1 MSLNIEQKVE
11 IWKNK
16 LLDLGKR
23 NRLINYR
30 ITKRSSLMI
39 KNPGI
44 YDLWDTVVTNE
55 DKLCFP
61 FYIETVEEING
72 EGERANLELVEPED
86 PNEVV
91 TNQNKKELQSTLRN
105 LRNKAKMTIEEQG
118 INTLYLAFGFL
129 EWDEVIKDKQRFVSP
144 LILVPVS
151 LSIESIT
158 TPFVLEMIDDE
169 IVVNPALKYKLES
182 EFGIVLPEF
191 EEGSDLKTY
200 FEAVSKVIDK
210 KWTLKEEVGLSLF
223 SYLKINMYN
232 DLNTNKDNIISN
244 PIVRA
249 ISGDTTALPS
259 VPEELINY
267 DFDKK
272 LRPSD
277 VYQVVDADSSQ
288 QDAILCA
295 KNGISFVLQG
305 PPGTGKSQTITNII
319 AECLADGKKVLF
331 VSEKMAALDVVY
343 KRLASAKLDDFCLVL
358 HSHKANKKAILEQLR
373 ISLDLAHKKSEISD
387 EASIA
392 LNTLY
397 QDKQKLNE
405 YADELFESVSPLN
418 MSIYQVNGELASLNN
433 YEDIIFSIPNVR
445 ETTREKFN
453 RYYSVLDAYK
463 NSIGRMTEDYDTN
476 PWRGSTV
483 PYVTNE
489 LRHDISAKLLLLSN
503 KLSEHNNTINKM
515 FNTLDLKLDSSYS
528 NLEYCL
534 NLLGVAKDSPTI
546 PTNWVYNANVDY
558 LMEDISKY
566 EKISSQYSTFIDELN
581 GIYTNINNLN
591 VCHLDSTN
599 VNNLKDLND
608 IEDEKNKLLDIV
620 NNNTILLNLSNVIDV
635 DDLECEIN
643 NIKKVTDNI
652 KTVRESLVPKFNPD
666 VFNLNYQDKLDDY
679 LDSYYAFITNVNSA
693 YSLDG
698 FEDHIPFGLIPPYWL
713 ENSISDLKSDV
724 HNWMTKK
731 DEYNNYFCNVK
742 TSSGF
747 IFNNFPE
754 LNDLKPSSLESVK
767 EKILR
772 YIDSHYALSKMM
784 VNGNNEQCENEFV
797 VLSELIEKVNNI
809 KSKLLVD
816 YDSEIFDLDYKPM
829 LKRYKLEY
837 SSLFKV
843 FKGSY
848 REDQKKIKILLKN
861 PGIKPDDVF
870 IMNTLNKLKE
880 IDDMRLE
887 MSDKCSNIVN
897 TFVGEFNDEKTNLQ
911 EILKTLHEYKEISMV
926 LQNIFKMID
935 ILKSFDLQ
943 AEELT
948 DKFGVW
954 NKGFDTSWQHVLEG
968 LRWTEDF
975 RIQLKQNKEDLIR
988 YTKEYNSHLSD
999 NDIMNTIITIERYK
1013 NEKVNCKR
1021 SYDKLI
1027 NIFSDSFDFENTD
1040 YDLIHDNVHTMAL
1053 LSKAKSLLEKMK
1065 EILCVF
1071 DDNQDCLKEQYAYYY
1086 NGVITSW
1093 DKIRNALVWT
1103 SRFNEVMKENQPNRE
1118 FIENMC
1124 TNSHLIQNCNSFIQ
1138 NINKILEDI
1147 DAEFHWMLGL
1157 FDSEAQN
1164 NLSNM
1169 NFENLASR
1177 LTECTD
1183 GLFLLE
1189 EWIDFVN
1196 AKKKCEKEG
1205 ILGYTIEVETKKVPA
1220 DHIIPV
1226 FKKRF
1231 YRLWLDSVLP
1241 EYPAVLNFR
1250 HVNQEKTISEFAKL
1264 DSLQFDIA
1272 KDRIKTKLINDLP
1285 ILDTF
1290 TSGLD
1295 EIGILKRELRKQR
1308 KIMPIRRLF
1317 KQIPNLLM
1325 TLKPCLMMSPLSVSL
1340 FLEADTY
1347 KFDTVIF
1354 DEASQVCTENAI
1366 GAISRGKQVIIA
1378 GDSKQLP
1385 PTNFFTSTTSDSDD
1399 FDTDEEEDDTYS
1411 YESVLDEA
1419 NLLPEKTLLWH
1430 YRSRHE
1436 NLIAF
1441 SNAKIYHNDLITFPS
1456 NIENIPDNG
1465 VEYIYVKDGFY
1476 DRGGKKGNYVEA
1488 KEVAK
1493 LVFDHFKRFP
1503 KRSLGVIT
1511 FGEVQQQ
1518 AVELAIREMRLK
1530 SQNFESFFNE
1540 SIDEAFFVK
1549 NLENVQGDE
1558 RDTIIFS
1565 IGYAKDPKG
1574 VFHMNFGPLSKVG
1587 GERRL
1592 NVAITRAKYNVKL
1605 VGSIMPTDI
1614 DCERISSE
1622 GPKLLRSYIDFA
1634 INGYSTIQQ
1643 PNIKNN
1649 DSLNTSSFEKT
1660 IYDFLNSKGYM
1671 LATNVGCSEYKIDIA
1686 VKHPQISGQF
1696 VLGIECDGVNYHS
1709 ARTARERDRLRHD
1722 VLTNMGWQLY
1732 RVWST
1737 DWIKDPVTE
1746 GNRLTEAI
1754 DNAIDNF
1761 KYRNNVKVEKQQVS
1775 RNFAKIEDKISTE
1788 EDKVNPYGFKK
1799 REYVTHEGFKTDRYV
1814 YGYYKN
1820 CVMDIIKQLYPVH
1833 YDEIC
1838 QKMAPVYGNSK
1849 ATVKIKREVDDCLAQ
1864 LKNQVIRKGDYFYP
1878 KGYTEVVPRIKDR
1891 KIDYI
1896 ATDELAE
1903 VMYTILG
1910 KSVGLTAEGLCAE
1923 CARVYNIHRMT
1934 QKVVTATNKALDLL
1948 VLQKRIKVVEG
1959 KIQRV

>member
-1 MSLNIEQKVE
+1 MSLNIEQKVD

-30 ITKRSSLMI
+30 ETKRSSLTI

-44 YDLWDTVVTNE
+44 FDLWKTVVIDE

-61 FYIETVEEING
+61 FYIEPIEEING
-72 EGERANLELVEPED
+72 EGENLELEEVVED
-86 PNEVV
+86 PDEVV
-91 TNQNKKELQSTLRN
+91 TNQNKKELQRTLRN
-105 LRNKAKMTIEEQG
+105 LRNKAKMSIEEQG

-129 EWDEVIKDKQRFVSP
+129 EWDEVLHDKQKFVSP
-144 LILVPVS
+144 LIMVPVS
-151 LSIESIT
+151 LTVESIT

-182 EFGIVLPEF
+182 EFGILLPEYD
-191 EEGSDLKTY
+191 ENTSLKAY
-200 FEAVSKVIDK
+200 FDAVSEVIDK
-210 KWTLKEEVGLSLF
+210 KWSLKEEVGLSLF

-249 ISGDTTALPS
+249 ISGDATAIPS
-259 VPEELINY
+259 VPEGLINY

-272 LRPSD
+272 LRPAD

-343 KRLASAKLDDFCLVL
+343 KRLSSAKLDDFCLVL
-358 HSHKANKKAILEQLR
+358 HSHKANKKAVLEQLR
-373 ISLDLAHKKSEISD
+373 TSLDLAHKKSEISD

-397 QDKQKLNE
+397 QDKQKLNA
-405 YADELFESVSPLN
+405 YANELFEVVSPLN
-418 MSIYQVNGELASLNN
+418 MSIYQVNGELASLKN

-445 ETTREKFN
+445 DTSREKFN

-463 NSIGRMTEDYDTN
+463 NSIGRMTENYDTN

-489 LRHDISAKLLLLSN
+489 LRHDINAKFSLLSN
-503 KLSEHNNTINKM
+503 KLIEHNKTIKNM
-515 FNTLDLKLDSSYS
+515 FNTLDLNFDSSYS
-528 NLEYCL
+528 NIEICRK
-534 NLLGVAKDSPTI
+534 LLDVAKDSPTI
-546 PTNWVYNANVDY
+546 PTNWIYNADVDQ
-558 LMEDISKY
+558 LIEETSKY
-566 EKISSQYSTFIDELN
+566 EELSSQYLNLINELN
-581 GIYTNINNLN
+581 DLYNNINNLH
-591 VCHLDSTN
+591 VCTLESTSIN
-599 VNNLKDLND
+599 SLKDMTD
-608 IEDEKNKLLDIV
+608 VEDEKSKLLGVV
-620 NNNTILLNLSNVIDV
+620 NDNTILSNLSNVVDM
-635 DDLECEIN
+635 DDLDHEIN
-643 NIKKVTDNI
+643 NIKEVTDKI
-652 KTVRESLVPKFNPD
+652 KDVRDSLVSKYNLD
-666 VFNLNYQDKLDDY
+666 VFDLNFQDKLNDY
-679 LDSYYAFITNVNSA
+679 LDSYYTFVTKVNST
-693 YSLDG
+693 YSLNG
-698 FEDHIPFGLIPPYWL
+698 FEDCLPFALIPSYWL

-724 HNWMTKK
+724 QNWISKR
-731 DEYNNYFCNVK
+731 DEYNTCLSNIK
-742 TSSGF
+742 QSSGF
-747 IFNNFPE
+747 ILTNFAE
-754 LNDLKPSSLESVK
+754 LNDLKSTSLESVK

-772 YIDSHYALSKMM
+772 YIDSRYSLSKMM
-784 VNGNNEQCENEFV
+784 VNENEEQCENEFV
-797 VLSELIEKVNNI
+797 VLTELVEKVNAI
-809 KSKLLVD
+809 KSNLLVE
-816 YDSEIFDLDYKPM
+816 YDPEIFDLDYKEM

-837 SSLFKV
+837 SSVFKF

-848 REDQKKIKILLKN
+848 REDQKQIKFLLKN
-861 PGIKPDDVF
+861 PSIKLDDVF

-887 MSDKCSNIVN
+887 MSNKCSNIVN
-897 TFVGEFNDEKTNLQ
+897 TFVTEYNDEKTNLQ
-911 EILKTLHEYKEISMV
+911 EISKTLHDYKEISMV
-926 LQNIFKMID
+926 LQNIYKMID
-935 ILKSFDLQ
+935 ITRCFDSND
-943 AEELT
+943 EELT
-948 DKFGVW
+948 NKFGVW
-954 NKGFDTSWQHVLEG
+954 NNGFYTSWQHILEA
-968 LRWTEDF
+968 LQWTENF
-975 RIQLKQNKEDLIR
+975 RIQLKQNKEELSR
-988 YTKEYNSHLSD
+988 YKKEYNGYLSD
-999 NDIMNTIITIERYK
+999 NDILNTIITVEQYK
-1013 NEKVNCKR
+1013 NEKGNCKR
-1021 SYDKLI
+1021 SFDKLI

-1040 YDLIHDNVHTMAL
+1040 YNLIHDNIHTMVL
-1053 LSKAKSLLEKMK
+1053 LSKAQSILEKMK
-1065 EILCVF
+1065 EVLCVF
-1071 DDNQDCLKEQYAYYY
+1071 DKNQEYLKEQYEYYY
-1086 NGVITSW
+1086 NGIITSW
-1093 DKIRNALVWT
+1093 DTIRSALTWT
-1103 SRFNEVMKENQPNRE
+1103 HRFNEAMKENQPNYE

-1124 TNSHLIQNCNSFIQ
+1124 TNKQLIQECNLFIQ
-1138 NINKILEDI
+1138 NIGEVLNDVDIEYSWILS
-1147 DAEFHWMLGL
+1147 L
-1157 FDSEAQN
+1157 FDSKAQDN
-1164 NLSNM
+1164 FRNM
-1169 NFENLASR
+1169 SFDNLATR
-1177 LTECTD
+1177 LNECTD

-1189 EWIDFVN
+1189 EWIDFIN

-1205 ILGYTIEVETKKVPA
+1205 ILDYTIEVETKKVPA

-1250 HVNQEKTISEFAKL
+1250 HVNQENTISEFAKL

-1385 PTNFFTSTTSDSDD
+1385 PTNFFTSTTSDNDD

-1456 NIENIPDNG
+1456 NIENVPDNG
-1465 VEYIYVKDGFY
+1465 VEYFFVKDGFY

-1518 AVELAIREMRLK
+1518 AVELAIRELRLK
-1530 SQNFESFFNE
+1530 NQDFESFFNE
-1540 SIDEAFFVK
+1540 DKDEAFFVK

-1574 VFHMNFGPLSKVG
+1574 VFRMNFGPLSKVG

-1634 INGYSTIQQ
+1634 INGFSTIQQ
-1643 PNIKNN
+1643 QNIKNDN
-1649 DSLNTSSFEKT
+1649 STYSSSFEKT
-1660 IYDFLNSKGYM
+1660 VCDFLNSKGYM

-1686 VKHPQISGQF
+1686 VKHPQIAGQF

-1754 DNAIDNF
+1754 ENAIDNF
-1761 KYRNNVKVEKQQVS
+1761 KYRNDGETQKQKV
-1775 RNFAKIEDKISTE
+1775 RHNFAKIEEKITTE
-1788 EDKVNPYGFKK
+1788 EDKINPYGFKN
-1799 REYVTHEGFKTDRYV
+1799 REYITLNGFSTDKYV

-1849 ATVKIKREVDDCLAQ
+1849 ATVKIKREVDDCLSQ
-1864 LKNQVIRKGDYFYP
+1864 LKNQVVRKGDYFYP
-1878 KGYTEVVPRIKDR
+1878 KGYTKVLPRIKDR

-1923 CARVYNIHRMT
+1923 CARVYDIHRMT

-1959 KIQRV
+1959 KVQRV